1 MIYIQNVSSLTKQLH
16 ISFNSNDTRKY
27 LRYNVNG
34 SKKKYF
40 RKEISF

>member
-1 MIYIQNVSSLTKQLH
+1 MIYTQNVSSSTKQLH

-34 SKKKYF
+34 SKK
-40 RKEISF
+40 EIL